1 MSLVVVGS
9 IALDTVTT
17 PKGSGKEVL
26 GGSASYFALAA
37 RIFSPVHIVGVVG
50 NDFPVEHINRFK
62 KSEINLD
69 GLLVENGKTF
79 RWEGIYDETFS
90 DPKTIATE
98 LNVFANFQPTL
109 PDHYCDLPYV
119 FLGNIQP
126 QLQLRVLEQ
135 IRSPH
140 FVAADTMNYWIERER
155 PSLIELFAKIDMLT
169 LNEQEIRLLT
179 GVRSLLA
186 GAQKILSWGPKI
198 IVIKKGEHGVMV
210 ISPHSVFVLSAY
222 PITDITD
229 PTGAGDSFAGAMMG
243 YIAHKG
249 NSDPETIR
257 RAAAYGTIVASFC
270 VEGFSVQRLEHLTRT
285 QVDARME
292 HFRKITS
299 F

>member
-50 NDFPVEHINRFK
+50 NDFPAEHIEKFRKNRVN
-62 KSEINLD
+62 ID
-69 GLLVENGKTF
+69 GLLVENGRTF

-90 DPKTIATE
+90 NPKTITTE
-98 LNVFANFQPTL
+98 LNVFANFCPTL

-135 IRSPH
+135 VRSPH
-140 FVAADTMNYWIERER
+140 FVAADTMNYWIEREL
-155 PSLIELFAKIDMLT
+155 PSLMQVCAKVDMIT
-169 LNEQEIRLLT
+169 LNEQEARLLT
-179 GVRSLLA
+179 GLRSPLA
-186 GAQKILSWGPKI
+186 GAQRILSWGPKVV
-198 IVIKKGEHGVMV
+198 VIKKGENGVIV
-210 ISPHSVFVLSAY
+210 VGHHSIFVLPAY
-222 PITDITD
+222 PTTDVAD

-243 YIAHKG
+243 YIASQE
-249 NSDPETIR
+249 NTEFETIC
-257 RAAAYGTIVASFC
+257 RAVAYGCIVASFC
-270 VEGFSVQRLEHLTRT
+270 VEEFSVQKLENLTRNQVEARLEHFRRIT
-285 QVDARME
+285 
-292 HFRKITS
+292 HF
-299 F
+299 